1 MPEIMKTLEME
12 LAKAQNELRCAEA
25 DVQKSKNRIAFV
37 LTAVHHL
44 KDKIE
49 EV

>member
-1 MPEIMKTLEME
+1 MPEILKTLEME

-25 DVQKSKNRIAFV
+25 DVQKSKNRMAFA
-37 LTAVHHL
+37 LTAIHYL
-44 KDKIE
+44 KDKIK

>member
-1 MPEIMKTLEME
+1 ME

-25 DVQKSKNRIAFV
+25 DVQKSKNR
-37 LTAVHHL
+37 LTFALSAIHHL
-44 KDKIE
+44 KDKIK